1 MKIKR
6 WLRTRGSA
14 IFTSPVSRDLR
25 RTKATLLRRLRGG
38 QAVVHY
44 FHQVDDPY
52 SDLAVRA
59 LPQLTAHYAITLVP
73 HLVPAPDAGAAPE
86 PQRLMDW
93 SLRDA
98 SELATALKLTPLP
111 WQAEPTAAV
120 LRQAQSALAG
130 ISNATE
136 FAAIAA
142 NIRDAFKTNVE
153 PGNTAINLPATGDAE
168 TALADGKM
176 LREKLG
182 HYLGAMFYFEGEWY
196 WGLDRLPY
204 LEQRLQALSVTP
216 DVAAFV
222 TRLEASVGLAAEI
235 DTQQRI
241 QSSQSSQSSLNSQKS
256 QNSQSYKND
265 QSCHNDQ
272 HDHSDHDRPLLDL
285 YFSFR
290 SPYSWIVLPRV
301 IALARLYNA
310 RLRLRFV
317 LPMVMRGLP
326 IPDAKRFYI
335 VSDTKREAERV
346 GLPFGLIADPVGK
359 PTERGLAVLHHA
371 IQQNKGEAFALS
383 FMRGVFAQGINARS
397 DTGLLK
403 LCERANINA
412 DEMQAALS
420 DPSWRAIAEA
430 NREEMFAQGIWGV
443 PAFRVNEGRAHW
455 GQDRLWLLEQQLR
468 GVVLSDLS

>member
-6 WLRTRGSA
+6 WLRTQGSA
-14 IFTSPVSRDLR
+14 IFTSPLYRGLR
-25 RTKATLLRRLRGG
+25 RNKAALVRRLRGE

-44 FHQVDDPY
+44 FHQADDPY

-59 LPQLTAHYAITLVP
+59 LPHLAANYAIKLVP
-73 HLVPAPDAGAAPE
+73 HLVPAPDTSAAPE

-98 SELATALKLTPLP
+98 TQLAKALELNPLP
-111 WQAEPTAAV
+111 WQKEPTATEV
-120 LRQAQSALAG
+120 RQAQAALAG
-130 ISNATE
+130 ISDASEFTAT
-136 FAAIAA
+136 AA
-142 NIRDAFKTNVE
+142 NIREAFTAGTE
-153 PGNTAINLPATGDAE
+153 SGNTGINLPATGDAVA
-168 TALADGKM
+168 ALANGKI

-182 HYLGAMFYFEGEWY
+182 HYLGATFYFEGEWY

-204 LEQRLQALSVTP
+204 LEQRLQPLARNKNIAP
-216 DVAAFV
+216 FV
-222 TRLEASVGLAAEI
+222 TRLEASVDPTTEPDVDPQL
-235 DTQQRI
+235 Q
-241 QSSQSSQSSLNSQKS
+241 
-256 QNSQSYKND
+256 ND
-265 QSCHNDQ
+265 QDINTDDS
-272 HDHSDHDRPLLDL
+272 RPLLDL

-371 IQQNKGEAFALS
+371 IQDNKGEAFALS
-383 FMRGVFAQGINARS
+383 FMRGVFAEGINARS
-397 DTGLLK
+397 DAGLLK
-403 LCERANINA
+403 LCTRAGISA
-412 DEMQAALS
+412 EQMQAALA
-420 DPSWRAIAEA
+420 DPGWRAIAEA

-443 PAFRVNEGRAHW
+443 PAFRVNEGSAHW
-455 GQDRLWLLEQQLR
+455 GQDRLWLLEQLLGQRHTVSNSARKACPAFGTESSRL
-468 GVVLSDLS
+468 